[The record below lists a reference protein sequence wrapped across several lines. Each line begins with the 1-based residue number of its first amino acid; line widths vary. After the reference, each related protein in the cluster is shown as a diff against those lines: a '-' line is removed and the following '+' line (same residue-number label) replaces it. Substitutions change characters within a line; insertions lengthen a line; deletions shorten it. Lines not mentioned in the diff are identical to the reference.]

1 MGQPIDTSASTQAS
15 GYAAKGSSPP
25 PTLYSNRTIDV
36 TQEKRKC
43 SLCVQLGAGGD
54 NHSREWCYIDPK
66 LKVYKPEVRQ
76 RRVAQ
81 ARARG
86 LKIPPELE
94 VEDKPSGHNLIASLE
109 AIVGLV
115 GDAGGSKDVLV
126 D

>member
-1 MGQPIDTSASTQAS
+1 M
-15 GYAAKGSSPP
+15 
-25 PTLYSNRTIDV
+25 
-36 TQEKRKC
+36 
-43 SLCVQLGAGGD
+43 QLGAGGD

-66 LKVYKPEVRQ
+66 SKVYKPEVRQ

-86 LKIPPELE
+86 LKIPAEIDIDD
-94 VEDKPSGHNLIASLE
+94 VPSSTNLVSDLE

-115 GDAGGSKDVLV
+115 GGAGDGREALV

>member
-1 MGQPIDTSASTQAS
+1 M
-15 GYAAKGSSPP
+15 
-25 PTLYSNRTIDV
+25 
-36 TQEKRKC
+36 
-43 SLCVQLGAGGD
+43 QLGAGGD

-66 LKVYKPEVRQ
+66 SKVYKPEVHQ

-86 LKIPPELE
+86 IKIPPELE
-94 VEDKPSGHNLIASLE
+94 VEDAPSGHNLIASLE

-115 GDAGGSKDVLV
+115 GDAGENKEALV